1 MCMALYFTKEN
12 LILRYLLIVSLLP
25 VVLLA
30 TTPNEG
36 LATLAESGNNFLRTC
51 EPRGEHL
58 TPIDGF
64 CSEYVNGVID
74 GYDLAFADVQA
85 KNHEKVIGAF
95 CPPDEITRGQQ
106 YRVAVKYMND
116 HPEETHRIASALI
129 SESMQKAFPC
139 PTKLPDVTP
148 SK

>member
-1 MCMALYFTKEN
+1 M
-12 LILRYLLIVSLLP
+12 LRYLLVVSLLP

-30 TTPNEG
+30 TTPNDN
-36 LATLAESGNNFLRTC
+36 LATLTKSGNDFLRMC
-51 EPRGEHL
+51 EPRGEHSS
-58 TPIDGF
+58 TVEGF
-64 CSEYVNGVID
+64 CSGYANGVID
-74 GYDLAFADVQA
+74 GYDYAFATVQA
-85 KNHEKVIGAF
+85 KHHEHVTGAF

-116 HPEETHRIASALI
+116 HPEETHRIASVLI
-129 SESMQKAFPC
+129 AESMQAAFPC